1 MHCLRRKAGTTKG
14 EHAARHVW
22 KFENEFYHTLACD
35 KTIDLEKIK
44 SLPYVTDILK
54 YREDYPLLSR
64 NNCLYNSLLDRAED
78 MKEKYD
84 MVLDF
89 YGYASFLTAYAAKR
103 LDAPFKATWVHGV
116 DIDWLQLV
124 YEYLPDFNKI
134 YCVSNS
140 VKNSLME
147 LFPEFSHKGEVFFN
161 VTDPKEIIRKS
172 DEKVESIRIEGKFTF
187 LSVGRLEKV
196 KGFDLAVKAAHIL
209 KRDGLI
215 FNWYIIG
222 DGVEKKE
229 LEKLIKKESVEDC
242 FFLLGR
248 KENVFPFMKQCDLYI
263 QPSIFE
269 GYSTTIL
276 EARVLKKII
285 IASDIPSNREQ
296 IHDGFNGFLTQCQP
310 DKIADIIKKVIS
322 VSVGRY

>member
-1 MHCLRRKAGTTKG
+1 MR
-14 EHAARHVW
+14 
-22 KFENEFYHTLACD
+22 F
-35 KTIDLEKIK
+35 
-44 SLPYVTDILK
+44 
-54 YREDYPLLSR
+54 
-64 NNCLYNSLLDRAED
+64 
-78 MKEKYD
+78 
-84 MVLDF
+84 
-89 YGYASFLTAYAAKR
+89 
-103 LDAPFKATWVHGV
+103 
-116 DIDWLQLV
+116 
-124 YEYLPDFNKI
+124 
-134 YCVSNS
+134 
-140 VKNSLME
+140 
-147 LFPEFSHKGEVFFN
+147 FFN